1 MAGTHASILSR
12 VHFSDGARSETVVRM
27 LESAGFS
34 PVIADTDLRQIHKTQ
49 AANFSFFKGLARG
62 LQHRYAI
69 VAQKPAG

>member
-1 MAGTHASILSR
+1 MTLDAITLSVIQAALQQTCDEMDLTYSR
-12 VHFSDGARSETVVRM
+12 A
-27 LESAGFS
+27 AFS

-49 AANFSFFKGLARG
+49 AANFSFFKSLARG